1 MTDDE
6 RSRVGRRRATR
17 RDMRRFVLGAQLVF
31 GLLALGFGCTC
42 AVFAVLGLAS
52 TAGPYGVAG
61 MFFLATFGAL
71 EKYRKAE
78 E

>member
-1 MTDDE
+1 M
-6 RSRVGRRRATR
+6 
-17 RDMRRFVLGAQLVF
+17 LGAQLAF

>member
-1 MTDDE
+1 MTDDD
-6 RSRVGRRRATR
+6 RSRVGRRRARHPGTR
-17 RDMRRFVLGAQLVF
+17 RVVLGAQLAF